1 MHENV
6 APPWFVAVTFPPD
19 RSLPFHTT
27 PTLTCTAAR
36 LKSCRMLSGS
46 GERGEGDCG
55 SWAAWL
61 QALLTGLSNN
71 LPGAGGAG
79 GGEWWASQTP
89 ETTVLR
95 NLKGWGNRRLL
106 HCCGTSSSLVSIK
119 PESITLTPSA
129 SISVFLLVWQSMKNV
144 HQWDQSGQWRFR
156 VLWLVL
162 LSLSLHLSQSEIT
175 ELPSHHRT
183 HRRPLLLSHIIPWL
197 RMCCVLQKKKFTSSY
212 RQEMTN
218 ATFFMRRIKNSKDL
232 FPSLHSETQGKKTS
246 LNNGWEKGL
255 LRKESRCGMIEQRGA
270 RRGGRRG

>member
-79 GGEWWASQTP
+79 SGGRLRRQRLQSCETSRDGETEDCCIAVEPHPLSWASS
-89 ETTVLR
+89 R
-95 NLKGWGNRRLL
+95 
-106 HCCGTSSSLVSIK
+106 
-119 PESITLTPSA
+119 TPSLSLRLPPSLFFFWFGKA
-129 SISVFLLVWQSMKNV
+129 WKMSISETKVVNDASESS
-144 HQWDQSGQWRFR
+144 D
-156 VLWLVL
+156 
-162 LSLSLHLSQSEIT
+162 LSFCLSLHLSQSEIT

-183 HRRPLLLSHIIPWL
+183 HRCPLLSSHIIPWL
-197 RMCCVLQKKKFTSSY
+197 RMCCVPQKKKFTSSY